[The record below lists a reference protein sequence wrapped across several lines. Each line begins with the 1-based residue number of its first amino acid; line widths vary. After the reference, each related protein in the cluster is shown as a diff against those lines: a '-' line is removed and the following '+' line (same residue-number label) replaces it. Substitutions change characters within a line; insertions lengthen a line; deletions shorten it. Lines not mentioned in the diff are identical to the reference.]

1 MKRTRRDHGKIEE
14 IVFELFERQPNW
26 SLRNLIQETNQPEV
40 CDLSS
45 FTLISGFY
53 EISPY
58 LLNN

>member
-14 IVFELFERQPNW
+14 IVFKIFERQPNW

-45 FTLISGFY
+45 FTLISGF
-53 EISPY
+53 
-58 LLNN
+58 